1 MATITNEK
9 KFMMV
14 WTSQGTKTLRMLP
27 GMSEISDEDL
37 KIIMQ
42 HPVFKEYIERGW
54 IKVIE
59 DVTNTMEVKEVKKPG
74 PKKIE
79 QGFLELFPEFKNMS
93 TREIVRAISEIQDK
107 DKLDYLSL
115 SESSRIAD
123 AAKNQLSVIG

>member
-1 MATITNEK
+1 
-9 KFMMV
+9 MMV